1 MEKIISA
8 TDAVRKFSDILN
20 SVRFRGESYTIMRG
34 GKAVAL
40 ISPIET
46 PLREKHLRELKEIAK
61 NIPQL
66 GDEAEAFGEDLK
78 EIRKHQPLLPKDSK
92 WA

>member
-8 TDAVRKFSDILN
+8 TAAVRRFSDILN
-20 SVRFRGESYTIMRG
+20 SVKFRGESYMIMRG

-40 ISPIET
+40 ISPVEA
-46 PLREKHLRELKEIAK
+46 PLRERHLRELKEMAK
-61 NIPQL
+61 SSPQL

-78 EIRKHQPLLPKDSK
+78 EIRKHQPLLPKEGK